1 MKRVKVSN
9 NVIRRLP
16 RYLRKLDELSE
27 SGVDKISSRQLG
39 DLLGLTSSQVRQDF
53 NCFGEFG
60 QQGYG
65 YNVAALRA
73 QIAGIMG
80 MERGFTAI
88 LVGVGNIGRA
98 MMENFCFADWGVKLA
113 AAFDIKPALIGTE
126 FNGVHIYGMDELES
140 YLAEHDTDIA
150 VLTVPKTAAIPVT
163 ERLTKSGIDKISS
176 RQLGDLLGLT
186 SSQVRQD
193 FNCFGEFGQQGY
205 GYNVA
210 ALRAQIAGIMGMER
224 GFTAILVGVGNIGRA
239 LMENFCFADW
249 GVRLAAAFDIKPALI
264 GTEYNGVHIYGMD
277 ELESYLAEHE
287 TDIAVLTVPKTAAI
301 PVTERL
307 TKSGIDAIWNFT
319 NVELTEPNSSTIV
332 ENVHF
337 SDSLLS
343 LSYYV
348 AERRDE
354 TAAKA
359 AREEK

>member
-1 MKRVKVSN
+1 MSN

-65 YNVAALRA
+65 YNIAALRA
-73 QIAGIMG
+73 QIAGILG

-98 MMENFCFADWGVKLA
+98 MMENFCFSDWGV
-113 AAFDIKPALIGTE
+113 
-126 FNGVHIYGMDELES
+126 N
-140 YLAEHDTDIA
+140 
-150 VLTVPKTAAIPVT
+150 
-163 ERLTKSGIDKISS
+163 
-176 RQLGDLLGLT
+176 
-186 SSQVRQD
+186 
-193 FNCFGEFGQQGY
+193 
-205 GYNVA
+205 
-210 ALRAQIAGIMGMER
+210 
-224 GFTAILVGVGNIGRA
+224 
-239 LMENFCFADW
+239 
-249 GVRLAAAFDIKPALI
+249 LAAAFDIKPALI
-264 GTEYNGVHIYGMD
+264 GTEYRGVHIYSMD
-277 ELESYLAEHE
+277 ELEKYLGENKA
-287 TDIAVLTVPKTAAI
+287 DIAVLTVPKTAAV

-307 TKSGIDAIWNFT
+307 TASGIDAIWNFT

-343 LSYYV
+343 LSYFV

-354 TAAKA
+354 ATAKA